1 MVTDFKTQEANLKLK
16 IEKNNEKDEQSTDK
30 PWDDIPQSN
39 IHVCKHS
46 EGRTREMN
54 KQTKKYLNNVQ
65 KFFKSDENYKP
76 TDSQRLIRKPN

>member
-39 IHVCKHS
+39 IHVCKCTLRVGQ
-46 EGRTREMN
+46 EKRTN
-54 KQTKKYLNNVQ
+54 KKNT
-65 KFFKSDENYKP
+65 
-76 TDSQRLIRKPN
+76 